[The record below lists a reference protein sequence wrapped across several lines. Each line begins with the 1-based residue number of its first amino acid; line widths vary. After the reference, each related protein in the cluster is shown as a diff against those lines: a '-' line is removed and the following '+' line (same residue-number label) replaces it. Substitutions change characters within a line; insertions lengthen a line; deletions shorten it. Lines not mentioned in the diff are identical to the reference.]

1 MFTRSGQSIFP
12 LLPPYGAHDSS
23 TGRIIPSHPDGLT
36 PYLGLRARLS
46 QVWINRWTILLL
58 LVLVRLLIAV
68 SDLQSNMGS
77 AKREALSACSSVES
91 MGSAMA
97 SMPYYLSKGTNELVA
112 SSVDE
117 AVRAL
122 KSVLL
127 MTITGVGEIL
137 WFVINMMYSTYA
149 CLITMAVRG
158 TVGAGIEL
166 VKEATEWINKTL
178 KTISGDIES
187 TVDKYKDELNSFLE
201 TINKV
206 ASVFSDDPSPINLNS
221 SISALEDLSLP
232 SSVNRTVEKLDSVV
246 LPNFKEIQNYTKT
259 LFQTPFQEV
268 KNLVNETLGTYS
280 FDRSALPVPAKKQLA
295 FCNDNQGINDFFDG
309 VTKLALTA
317 RNIFIAVLVVT
328 AILICIPIAWQ
339 EVRRWRSMKERSQL
353 VRKEA
358 HDPMDVVYIVSRPY
372 TAAAGITA
380 ASHFSNSR
388 RQILVR
394 WAIAYATSIPALFVL
409 ALALA
414 ALFACLCQYIL
425 LHTVKKS
432 VPALSAEVGEFADK
446 VVNALESAST
456 DWATDAN
463 KAIIKLDTNLNR
475 DVFGW
480 VNSSTH
486 AINGTLNF
494 FIYNTSSV
502 LNDTFKGTILQE
514 PVYELYECLIGLK
527 AEALQKGLNWVSEH
541 AHISLPSLPNNT
553 FSSGASSSIND
564 DTDPSNSFLADAGDR
579 TSNKIT
585 EVVIRVINKLEE
597 ALRIEAIIATAIL
610 MLWVFIALIGI
621 VRAMSLFW
629 TRDKHRGEGGQ
640 GHVLDPVPRGGP
652 PGQDPNGFT
661 EVPLTAIPRNMS
673 GDGHVAPEYSAAAV
687 GPAPV
692 PSNTSYGDEKV
703 GFAGQRSYGNALQVD
718 SGPDLRGSSYVEY
731 DLKR

>member
-1 MFTRSGQSIFP
+1 MIFSGSKRSIFP

-23 TGRIIPSHPDGLT
+23 TGRIIPLHPDGLT

-58 LVLVRLLIAV
+58 LVLVRLLIAIA
-68 SDLQSNMGS
+68 DLQSNMGS
-77 AKREALSACSSVES
+77 AKREALSACTSVES

-97 SMPYYLSKGTNELVA
+97 SMPFYLSKGTNELVA

-117 AVRAL
+117 AVNAL

-137 WFVINMMYSTYA
+137 WFVINMLYSTYA

-178 KTISGDIES
+178 KNISGDIES
-187 TVDKYKDELNSFLE
+187 TVNKYEDELNSFLE
-201 TINKV
+201 SINKV
-206 ASVFSDDPSPINLNS
+206 ASLFSDDPSPINLDS
-221 SISALEDLSLP
+221 SISALEHLSLP
-232 SSVNRTVEKLDSVV
+232 SSVNKTIEKLDNVV

-259 LFQTPFQEV
+259 LFQTPFNEV
-268 KNLVNETLGTYS
+268 KDMINDTLGTYS
-280 FDRSALPVPAKKQLA
+280 FDRSALPVPAKKQLT
-295 FCNDNQGINDFFDG
+295 FCNDNDGINDFFNK
-309 VTKLALTA
+309 VTALALKA
-317 RNIFIAVLVVT
+317 RTIFIAILIVA
-328 AILICIPIAWQ
+328 AILVCIPIAWQ
-339 EVRRWRSMKERSQL
+339 EIRRWRSMKERSQL

-372 TAAAGITA
+372 TAAAGIKA

-394 WAIAYATSIPALFVL
+394 WAIAYATSFPALFVL

-414 ALFACLCQYIL
+414 GLFSCLCQYIL
-425 LHTVKKS
+425 LHTIKQT
-432 VPALSAEVGEFADK
+432 VPALSAEVGEYADK
-446 VVNALESAST
+446 VVNALEAAST

-463 KAIIKLDTNLNR
+463 KAITNLDNELNHN
-475 DVFGW
+475 VFGW

-494 FIYNTSSV
+494 FIYNTSAA
-502 LNDTFKGTILQE
+502 LNETFKGTILQE

-541 AHISLPSLPNNT
+541 AHISLPTLPNDT
-553 FSSGASSSIND
+553 FSAGAASSID
-564 DTDPSNSFLADAGDR
+564 DSSNPSDSFLANAGDE

-585 EVVIRVINKLEE
+585 EVIIGVINKLEA
-597 ALRIEAIIATAIL
+597 ALRTETIIATAIL
-610 MLWVFIALIGI
+610 LLWVFIALIGI
-621 VRAMSLFW
+621 TRAMMLFW
-629 TRDKHRGEGGQ
+629 GRDKHRGEGGQ
-640 GHVLDPVPRGGP
+640 GHVLDPVPSSGP
-652 PGQDPNGFT
+652 SQDPSGFID
-661 EVPLTAIPRNMS
+661 VPLTAVPRNM
-673 GDGHVAPEYSAAAV
+673 A
-687 GPAPV
+687 
-692 PSNTSYGDEKV
+692 GDEKI
-703 GFAGQRSYGNALQVD
+703 GFAGQRTYGNALVD
-718 SGPDLRGSSYVEY
+718 SGPGLGESSYVEY
-731 DLKR
+731 DVKR

>member
-1 MFTRSGQSIFP
+1 M
-12 LLPPYGAHDSS
+12 A
-23 TGRIIPSHPDGLT
+23 
-36 PYLGLRARLS
+36 
-46 QVWINRWTILLL
+46 
-58 LVLVRLLIAV
+58 
-68 SDLQSNMGS
+68 S
-77 AKREALSACSSVES
+77 AKREALSACTSVES

-117 AVRAL
+117 AVGAL

-178 KTISGDIES
+178 KSIGGEIES
-187 TVDKYKDELNSFLE
+187 TVDKYRDELDSFLE

-206 ASVFSDDPSPINLNS
+206 ASLFTDDPSPIDLNS
-221 SISALEDLSLP
+221 SISRLENLSLP
-232 SSVNRTVEKLDSVV
+232 SSVNSSIEKLDSIV

-268 KNLVNETLGTYS
+268 KDLVNETLGHYS
-280 FDRSALPVPAKKQLA
+280 FDRSALPVPPKKHLT
-295 FCNDNQGINDFFDG
+295 FCNDNNGINDFFDG
-309 VTKLALTA
+309 FTKLALTA
-317 RNIFIAVLVVT
+317 RKIFIAVLVV
-328 AILICIPIAWQ
+328 AAVLVCIPVAWQ
-339 EVRRWRSMKERSQL
+339 EIRRWHSMKERSQL

-372 TAAAGITA
+372 TAAAGIKA

-394 WAIAYATSIPALFVL
+394 WAIAYATSFPALFVL
-409 ALALA
+409 TLALA

-425 LHTVKKS
+425 LHSLKQS

-446 VVNALESAST
+446 VVDALESAST

-463 KAIIKLDTNLNR
+463 KAIINLDTDLNR
-475 DVFGW
+475 NVFGW

-486 AINGTLNF
+486 AINETLNF

-502 LNDTFKGTILQE
+502 LNETFKGTLLQE

-527 AEALQKGLNWVSEH
+527 AESLQKGLNWAAEH
-541 AHISLPSLPNNT
+541 AHISLPTLPNNT
-553 FSSGASSSIND
+553 FSAGASSSIGD
-564 DTDPSNSFLADAGDR
+564 DANPSDSFLADTGDE

-585 EVVIRVINKLEE
+585 EVIIRVINKFEE
-597 ALRIEAIIATAIL
+597 ALRIETIIATAIL
-610 MLWVFIALIGI
+610 LLWVLIALIG
-621 VRAMSLFW
+621 VARAMMLFW
-629 TRDKHRGEGGQ
+629 GREKHRGEGGQ
-640 GHVLDPVPRGGP
+640 GHILEPVPRSRP
-652 PGQDPNGFT
+652 PNQDPNGFS
-661 EVPLTAIPRNMS
+661 EVPLTGVPRNMS
-673 GDGHVAPEYSAAAV
+673 GDGQIDPQYAV
-687 GPAPV
+687 GI
-692 PSNTSYGDEKV
+692 PSSGPGGSEPSSYRDEKL
-703 GFAGQRSYGNALQVD
+703 GFAGQRNYENALHVD
-718 SGPDLRGSSYVEY
+718 TGPELRGSSYVEY
-731 DLKR
+731 DVKR

>member
-1 MFTRSGQSIFP
+1 M
-12 LLPPYGAHDSS
+12 A
-23 TGRIIPSHPDGLT
+23 
-36 PYLGLRARLS
+36 
-46 QVWINRWTILLL
+46 
-58 LVLVRLLIAV
+58 
-68 SDLQSNMGS
+68 S
-77 AKREALSACSSVES
+77 AKREALSACTSVES

-178 KTISGDIES
+178 KSIGGDIES
-187 TVDKYKDELNSFLE
+187 TVDKYRDELNSFLE

-221 SISALEDLSLP
+221 SISALENLSLP
-232 SSVNRTVEKLDSVV
+232 SSVNRTVEKLDNIV

-268 KNLVNETLGTYS
+268 KDLVNETLGTYS

-295 FCNDNQGINDFFDG
+295 FCDDNTGINDFFNK
-309 VTKLALTA
+309 VAELTLTA
-317 RNIFIAVLVVT
+317 RKIFIAVLIVA
-328 AILICIPIAWQ
+328 AILVCIPIAWQ
-339 EVRRWRSMKERSQL
+339 EIRRWRAMKERSQL

-372 TAAAGITA
+372 TAAAGIRA

-394 WAIAYATSIPALFVL
+394 WAIAYATSLPALFVL

-425 LHTVKKS
+425 LHTVKQT

-463 KAIIKLDTNLNR
+463 KALIKLDTDLNH

-480 VNSSTH
+480 VNSSTQ

-502 LNDTFKGTILQE
+502 LNETFKGTLLQE

-527 AEALQKGLNWVSEH
+527 AEALQKGLNWVVEH
-541 AHISLPSLPNNT
+541 AHISLPTLPNNT
-553 FSSGASSSIND
+553 FSAGASSSINESD
-564 DTDPSNSFLADAGDR
+564 NPSDSFLANAGDQ
-579 TSNKIT
+579 TSNKIS

-621 VRAMSLFW
+621 GRAMMLFW
-629 TRDKHRGEGGQ
+629 GHEKHRGEGGR
-640 GHVLDPVPRGGP
+640 GHILDPVPRGGP
-652 PGQDPNGFT
+652 PVHDPNGFT
-661 EVPLTAIPRNMS
+661 EVPLTSVPRNMS
-673 GDGHVAPEYSAAAV
+673 VDGHIAPQYTATVASS
-687 GPAPV
+687 APV
-692 PSNTSYGDEKV
+692 QSNPASYNDEKI
-703 GFAGQRSYGNALQVD
+703 GFAGQRNYGNALQVD
-718 SGPDLRGSSYVEY
+718 TAPDLRGSSYVEY
-731 DLKR
+731 DIKR

>member
-1 MFTRSGQSIFP
+1 MVFSRSGRSIFP

-23 TGRIIPSHPDGLT
+23 TGRIIPLHPDGLT

-58 LVLVRLLIAV
+58 LILFRVLIAV
-68 SDLQSNMGS
+68 GDLQSNMAS
-77 AKREALSACSSVES
+77 AKREALSACTSVES

-117 AVRAL
+117 AVSAL

-127 MTITGVGEIL
+127 LTITGVGEIL

-178 KTISGDIES
+178 KTIGGEIES
-187 TVDKYKDELNSFLE
+187 TVDEYKDELNSFLE

-221 SISALEDLSLP
+221 SISALENLSLP

-268 KNLVNETLGTYS
+268 KDLVNGTLGTYS

-295 FCNDNQGINDFFDG
+295 FCNDNKGINDFFNG
-309 VTKLALTA
+309 VTELALKA
-317 RNIFIAVLVVT
+317 RKIFIAVLVVA
-328 AILICIPIAWQ
+328 AILVCIPIAWQ
-339 EVRRWRSMKERSQL
+339 EIRRWRSMKERSQL

-372 TAAAGITA
+372 TAAAGIKA

-414 ALFACLCQYIL
+414 ALFSCLCQYLL
-425 LHTVKKS
+425 LHSVKQT
-432 VPALSAEVGEFADK
+432 VPALSAEVGQFADK
-446 VVNALESAST
+446 VVDSLESAST

-463 KAIIKLDTNLNR
+463 KAIMDLDTDLNHN
-475 DVFGW
+475 VFGW
-480 VNSSTH
+480 VNSSTQ

-502 LNDTFKGTILQE
+502 LNETFKGTLLQE

-527 AEALQKGLNWVSEH
+527 AEALQKGLNWVAEH
-541 AHISLPSLPNNT
+541 AHISLPTLPSDT
-553 FSSGASSSIND
+553 FSAGASSSID
-564 DTDPSNSFLADAGDR
+564 DSSNPSDSFLADAGDQ
-579 TSNKIT
+579 TANKIT
-585 EVVIRVINKLEE
+585 EVVITVINKLE
-597 ALRIEAIIATAIL
+597 AAVRMEAIIATVIL
-610 MLWVFIALIGI
+610 LLWVFIALIGI
-621 VRAMSLFW
+621 TRAMMLFW
-629 TRDKHRGEGGQ
+629 GRDKHRGEGGQ
-640 GHVLDPVPRGGP
+640 GHVLDPMPNGGP
-652 PGQDPNGFT
+652 PFQDPNGFT
-661 EVPLTAIPRNMS
+661 EVPLTAVPRNMS
-673 GDGHVAPEYSAAAV
+673 EIGHSVPQYTATATS
-687 GPAPV
+687 APV
-692 PSNTSYGDEKV
+692 RNEPSYGDEKV
-703 GFAGQRSYGNALQVD
+703 GFAGQRNYEHALQVD

-731 DLKR
+731 DVKR